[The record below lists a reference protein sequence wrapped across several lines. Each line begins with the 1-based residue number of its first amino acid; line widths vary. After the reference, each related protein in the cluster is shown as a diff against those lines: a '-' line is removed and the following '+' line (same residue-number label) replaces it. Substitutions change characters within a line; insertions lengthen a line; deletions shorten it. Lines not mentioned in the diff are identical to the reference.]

1 MNRME
6 TCFESEVT
14 RCGVAEYSRRMSPI
28 SRIIDRAEAWRW
40 GLVIVLGAVDNTM
53 GVSVL
58 SVSPSAGGAL

>member
-28 SRIIDRAEAWRW
+28 SRIIDRFGGGQGW
-40 GLVIVLGAVDNTM
+40 LVIVLGAVDNTM